1 MGDIKLTSPR
11 VTVIRDGHEPLE
23 IQTANPDLIL
33 WDRTRIKHRWP
44 SFQDAPFLWLTFIS
58 WAAARRTGAIPGD
71 LRYETWESSVLQVA
85 DQSEADG
92 GASDELGAPFLPEAG
107 PDSS

>member
-1 MGDIKLTSPR
+1 MGDVKLSSPR
-11 VTVIRDGHEPLE
+11 VTVIRDGHDPLV

-58 WAAARRTGAIPGD
+58 WAAARRTGAIPLD
-71 LRYETWESSVLQVA
+71 LKYEAWEETVLQVV
-85 DQSEADG
+85 DTEQGDTTG
-92 GASDELGAPFLPEAG
+92 DEGSPIQPGLEPG
-107 PDSS
+107 